1 MSRFEEECRLKHLK
15 ALNRI
20 AGTLE
25 RIADAIELTNA
36 ISVMKDR
43 PDFIG
48 TAYTAGILTDVEK
61 TIAARWGGD
70 RNED

>member
-1 MSRFEEECRLKHLK
+1 MTRSEEEYRLNHLK

-25 RIADAIELTNA
+25 RIADAMELTNA
-36 ISVMKDR
+36 VSVRKDR

-61 TIAARWGGD
+61 TLAARWGGD